1 MPQQLTNTV
10 RRQNKSTSSRT
21 SGDPAVVLA
30 ALGLVKRFAA
40 NTALD
45 DVSINL
51 HAGEIHGIA
60 GENGSGKSTL
70 LSCLSGALR
79 PDVGAVELRGVE
91 QHWKSVRA
99 ANQHGV
105 SLVSQEL
112 TLVPQMSIAANIVM
126 AMPRQS
132 MTFTLGPRQTAKLAA
147 PFMELVGL
155 DESPHRLVE
164 GLPIHLQQLVEI
176 ARALSSHPSVLLM
189 DEPTSS
195 LERHEAEAVLGLA
208 RSLADSGMSIAFISH
223 RMPELIEYA
232 DRVTVLRDGSRV
244 ADRAPG
250 QEWDGDWV
258 TRAMVG
264 RSIDVSRRAGAGPDT
279 DTVLTIEKLSDQDGF
294 VNGVDL
300 HVKEGEIVGLAGLVG
315 AGRTELLET
324 VYGMRPRASGTV
336 SINGVPVSGSTRT
349 VMSHGIRLV
358 PDDRLGKAL
367 VPGMTIAE
375 NIDLDGLRNGKLLS
389 PDRQRDTAR
398 KAVTAHQI
406 AAASVDLS
414 VTMLSGGNQQK
425 TIFARQLASNPRVLL
440 LDEPTRGIDVGAKAA
455 IYELLRDLASQGLS
469 ILVASSELEELIQ
482 LCHRVYVMFE
492 GQVARQLAHDEL
504 TEDRIAAAATGLA
517 S

>member
-1 MPQQLTNTV
+1 MPQQLTNPV
-10 RRQNKSTSSRT
+10 RSQDESTSSQT
-21 SGDPAVVLA
+21 SGDPAVVLE
-30 ALGLVKRFAA
+30 ALGLVKRFGV

-45 DVSINL
+45 DVSIKL
-51 HAGEIHGIA
+51 HTGEIHGIA

-70 LSCLSGALR
+70 LACLSGALR
-79 PDVGAVELRGVE
+79 PDAGAVELRGVE
-91 QHWKSVRA
+91 QQWRSVRA
-99 ANQHGV
+99 ANQQGV
-105 SLVSQEL
+105 SIVSQEL

-126 AMPRQS
+126 AMPRCS
-132 MTFTLGPRQTAKLAA
+132 ATFTLSQRQTAKLAA

-155 DESPHRLVE
+155 TEPPHRLVD

-176 ARALSSHPSVLLM
+176 ARALSSHPTVLLM

-195 LERHEAEAVLGLA
+195 LERHEAESVLDLA
-208 RSLADSGMSIAFISH
+208 RALADDGMSIAFISH

-232 DRVTVLRDGSRV
+232 DRVTVLRDGFRV
-244 ADRAPG
+244 ADRKPG
-250 QEWDGDWV
+250 QAWDGEWV
-258 TRAMVG
+258 THAMVG
-264 RSIDVSRRAGAGPDT
+264 RSIDLSRRAGAGPDT
-279 DTVLTIEKLSDQDGF
+279 ETVLKIEKLSDRDGF
-294 VNGVDL
+294 VKEVDL
-300 HVKEGEIVGLAGLVG
+300 HVREGEIVGLAGLVG

-324 VYGMRPRASGTV
+324 VYGMRKRASGSV
-336 SINGVPVSGSTRT
+336 AVDGVPVSGSTRT

-367 VPGMTIAE
+367 IPEMTIAE
-375 NIDLDGLRNGKLLS
+375 NIDLDGLLNGKLLN
-389 PDRQRDTAR
+389 PGRRRTAAR
-398 KAVTAHQI
+398 AAVAEHHI
-406 AAASVDLS
+406 SAASVDLS
-414 VTMLSGGNQQK
+414 VAMLSGGNQQK

-492 GQVARQLAHDEL
+492 GQVVQQLSDNEL